1 MATVRVRTGELVPHF
16 EAMTMDGAQVR
27 YADLWQQRNLVL
39 YSVPRGALPE
49 ARDYLDALRSR
60 IAQLRP
66 DDVTLVTIEGAVP
79 RVPESSLL
87 ICDRWGEIEHVASL
101 SDDVQSWPAID
112 DIVEWLEF
120 IRSKCPE
127 CPAGISPSFRD
138 TRS

>member
-16 EAMTMDGAQVR
+16 EATTIDGAHVR

-39 YSVPRGALPE
+39 YSLPRGTVAA
-49 ARDYLDALRSR
+49 ARGYLDELRSR

-66 DDVTLVTIEGAVP
+66 DDVTLVASEGSIP
-79 RVPESSLL
+79 RIPESSLL

-101 SDDVQSWPAID
+101 SDDMQRWPAID
-112 DIVEWLEF
+112 DIIEWLEF

-127 CPAGISPSFRD
+127 CPAGMAPSFRD
-138 TRS
+138 TRG